1 MKFEVPKIWC
11 ERLNAGDLE
20 GVLSLYDENALLF
33 ATFDVQPLV
42 QPEQRRKYFEGFLA
56 RPGAGVEVDETT
68 LVHVFFYKEGDVLVR
83 QHARFTFIVSVDESP
98 LILHHHSSLV
108 PNAEPAE

>member
-68 LVHVFFYKEGDVLVR
+68 LVHSRHSGWRLSGNRSLRVFLQGRRRPCSTTRSFYLY
-83 QHARFTFIVSVDESP
+83 RFG
-98 LILHHHSSLV
+98 
-108 PNAEPAE
+108 

>member
-56 RPGAGVEVDETT
+56 AQAPGSRWTKPPLFTVGTRMASIRQPVFSCFLQGRRRPCSTT
-68 LVHVFFYKEGDVLVR
+68 RSFYLY
-83 QHARFTFIVSVDESP
+83 RFG
-98 LILHHHSSLV
+98 
-108 PNAEPAE
+108 